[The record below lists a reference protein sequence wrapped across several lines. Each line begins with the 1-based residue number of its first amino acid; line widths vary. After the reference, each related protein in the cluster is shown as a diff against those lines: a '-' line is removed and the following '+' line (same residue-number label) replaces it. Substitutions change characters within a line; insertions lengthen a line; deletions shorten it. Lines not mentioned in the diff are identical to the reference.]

1 MVSFVL
7 ETFNLCVN
15 HTAENIAAELVRIA
29 DEWNIAEKVVAI
41 VTDNAANMVAAIRI
55 TRWKHIPCFAHTLNL
70 IVQGAL
76 SAAKE
81 TADLKKKCKDMVTFF
96 HQSTKA
102 SDKLKEVQRQL
113 GVPEAKLIQDVETR
127 WNSTFYMFQRILEQQ
142 EAITTTLC
150 LQGRNEMCLS
160 ASDKEHLKKAMDV
173 LQPFETAT
181 TEMSAEKYVSV
192 SKIIPLARSL
202 QRITVGSVVS

>member
-7 ETFNLCVN
+7 ETFILCVN

-29 DEWNIAEKVVAI
+29 DEWNITEKVVAI
-41 VTDNAANMVAAIRI
+41 VTDNAANMVVAIRI

-81 TADLKKKCKDMVTFF
+81 TADLKNKCKDMVTFF

-127 WNSTFYMFQRILEQQ
+127 WNSTFYMFQRIL
-142 EAITTTLC
+142 
-150 LQGRNEMCLS
+150 
-160 ASDKEHLKKAMDV
+160 
-173 LQPFETAT
+173 
-181 TEMSAEKYVSV
+181 
-192 SKIIPLARSL
+192 
-202 QRITVGSVVS
+202 